1 MLLTVYNS
9 GIYSSILHDTKH
21 PTSNAFKKWPSII
34 HNIYFVYLVVSDYN
48 HTRSSLA
55 LLARVQYNLTMK
67 AMYYINGQIDLT
79 SYCLVNESLLL
90 SALVVVYVLR
100 IDVSFICN
108 DIVKKS
114 HINNYIQKMADCFL
128 HFSDP

>member
-108 DIVKKS
+108 DIVKKKPYQQL
-114 HINNYIQKMADCFL
+114 HTKNDRLFL
-128 HFSDP
+128 TFF